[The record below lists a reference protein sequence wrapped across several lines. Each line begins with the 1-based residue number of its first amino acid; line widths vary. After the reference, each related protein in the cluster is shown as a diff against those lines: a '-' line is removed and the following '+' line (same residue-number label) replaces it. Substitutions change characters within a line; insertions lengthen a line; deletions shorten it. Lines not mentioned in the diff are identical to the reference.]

1 MSKTLTRASEQ
12 ERAQRRAADRQF
24 AKQAVERLRTSEGWQ
39 RWLTARRHFHRYSLI
54 NQCLIAAQNPNATR
68 VAGFR
73 RWLALGYAVKRG
85 EKAIRIWV
93 PMRPSRRQIERWEA
107 EGADPDRRPR
117 TFFRLGPVF
126 DRSQVEPL
134 PPPAKP
140 EPLDPPVRE
149 IEGDEL
155 AGTLPRLV
163 GLARQIGSEVSFE
176 TIRGGALGRYELESR
191 RIVVERAMAANA
203 QVRTLTHEL
212 AHALLRAEPQ
222 EDDPKLDRAGEELVV
237 ESIAYT
243 VCGSIGLDT
252 AGYSI
257 PYLASWSTTTEIEIV
272 ERTATLIDR
281 IARRIETAA
290 AEDQPAAEAAAEGR
304 PGYGGDRPLTGSLA

>member
-1 MSKTLTRASEQ
+1 MSKTLTPANEQ
-12 ERAQRRAADRQF
+12 DRAQRRAADRQF
-24 AKQAVERLRTSEGWQ
+24 ARQAVERLRTSEGWQ
-39 RWLTARRHFHRYSLI
+39 CWLAARRHFHRYSLI
-54 NQCLIAAQNPNATR
+54 NQCLIAAQHPDATR

-73 RWLALGYAVKRG
+73 RWLALGYAVRKG

-93 PMRPSRRQIERWEA
+93 PMRPSRKQIERWES

-117 TFFRLGPVF
+117 VYFRLGPVF
-126 DRSQVEPL
+126 DRSQVAPL
-134 PPPAKP
+134 PPPAEP
-140 EPLDPPVRE
+140 VPLDPPLRP
-149 IEGDEL
+149 IEGEQL

-163 GLARQIGSEVSFE
+163 ALAKQIGSEVSFE
-176 TIRGGALGRYELESR
+176 TVRGSALGLYELQSR
-191 RIVVERAMAANA
+191 RIVVEAEMPANA

-222 EDDPKLDRAGEELVV
+222 EDDPRLERAGEELVV
-237 ESIAYT
+237 ESVAYT
-243 VCGSIGLDT
+243 VCGSLGLDT

-257 PYLASWSTTTEIEIV
+257 PYLASWSTAEEIEII

-290 AEDQPAAEAAAEGR
+290 ADEEHPVTEEPVEGHS
-304 PGYGGDRPLTGSLA
+304 G